1 MNDIKTLIA
10 LIACLALGACGKEFL
25 EVKRSKSQAVPAEIS
40 DFQGILDNWREMNS
54 SSSHRLGIVGADEY
68 YVADNHWRALSDPY
82 EKNGYIWADDVYEG
96 KEVDDWNAAYYRIL
110 LANMV
115 LEGTDNIQPSP
126 AEQEAWDKVRG
137 SALFFRAWNHYQLA
151 QLFCKPYDPATAS
164 EDMGIPLRLQTDVTR
179 SVGRG
184 TVEATYSQIVQ
195 DLKEAA
201 ELLPVESLNKMQP
214 SRPAA
219 CALLARAL
227 LNMGDYAQAGEY
239 AGMCLSLRDELVD
252 FNRLDLTTNQLF
264 VSDYGASN
272 PEVLFF
278 CFAAS
283 GTITGNSR
291 FHADSVLLD
300 MYAPGDHRL
309 SGYFR
314 DIGGGRQV
322 FKGSYQGGTSFFTG
336 LATDEVY
343 LIAAECQVRN
353 GNIPDARNYL
363 NTLLEHRYDASLF
376 SPVSTGDRG
385 QLLRIILDER
395 HRELVLRGLRW
406 EDLRRLNKEPEYA
419 TSVVREVMATRYELP
434 PGSPRWVWPIP
445 DNEVDLADI
454 PQNDR

>member
-1 MNDIKTLIA
+1 MNDIKTLIV
-10 LIACLALGACGKEFL
+10 LIACVALGACGKEFL

-82 EKNGYIWADDVYEG
+82 ERNGYIWADDVYERE
-96 KEVDDWNAAYYRIL
+96 EVDDWNAAYHRIL

-126 AEQEAWDKVRG
+126 AEQEAWNKVRG

-151 QLFCKPYDPATAS
+151 QLFCKPYDAATAS

-184 TVEATYSQIVQ
+184 TIETTYSQIVQ
-195 DLKEAA
+195 DLKGAA
-201 ELLPVESLNKMQP
+201 AVLPLESLNKMQP

-219 CALLARAL
+219 YALLARVL

-239 AGMCLSLRDELVD
+239 AELCLALKDELVD
-252 FNRLDLTTNQLF
+252 FNGLDLTTNQLF
-264 VSDYGASN
+264 MADYGASN

-283 GTITGNSR
+283 GTITSNR
-291 FHADSVLLD
+291 RIHADSILLD
-300 MYAPGDHRL
+300 MYEIGDRRL
-309 SGYFR
+309 PGYFY
-314 DIGGGRQV
+314 DIGGGRMA

-353 GNIPDARNYL
+353 GNLEDARNNL
-363 NTLLEHRYDASLF
+363 NTLLEHRYDAALLS
-376 SPVSTGDRG
+376 SVSTEDRG
-385 QLLRIILDER
+385 ELLRMILDER
-395 HRELVLRGLRW
+395 RKELVLRGVRW

-419 TSVVREVMATRYELP
+419 TSVVREVMGTRHELT

-445 DNEVDLADI
+445 DNEMDLAGL